1 LASIRIS
8 AFAKVRYRGLDEKRL
23 LGNLAAVGRDT
34 ALYKQTL
41 DKLGETEASI
51 TTLSTAIEKTA
62 GEIETAKEQLQGFV
76 SALIL

>member
-1 LASIRIS
+1 LDAIRHCIS
-8 AFAKVRYRGLDEKRL
+8 RP
-23 LGNLAAVGRDT
+23 
-34 ALYKQTL
+34 L

-62 GEIETAKEQLQGFV
+62 GGIETATEQLQAFV